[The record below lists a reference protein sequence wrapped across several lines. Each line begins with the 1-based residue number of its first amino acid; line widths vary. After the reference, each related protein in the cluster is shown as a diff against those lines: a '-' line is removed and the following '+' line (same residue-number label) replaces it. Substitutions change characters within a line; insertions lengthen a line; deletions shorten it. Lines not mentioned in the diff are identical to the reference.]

1 MLEKFNSEV
10 TRENKNRTM
19 AEIYR

>member
-19 AEIYR
+19 AEIYG